1 MSVLALVTRLW
12 NIAYP
17 HGVVFDEVY
26 FRGFAA
32 DYLSGHYF
40 FDIHPPLVKLLF
52 AGDAWLF
59 HLSQTDISS
68 GLWGGVVLRCLPA
81 LAGAALVPLVYLIT
95 RKIGLG
101 RLGASVAAVFVLC
114 DNALLVESRFVLMDI
129 LLLLFSFGALY
140 LVMILIKKSGWQRWL
155 LVASV
160 GLLLGMTV
168 STKWTGLAMVAL
180 VGAYYL
186 IESIIKKVRPLRIA
200 GEILLV
206 LTLIATVYVGS
217 FALHF
222 GLLGHSG
229 EGDAFMSEKFQSTLV
244 GSDYYKSSA
253 HMSFVDKFIEL
264 NHEMYTAEDSIE
276 GTTHP
281 YSSKWYQWPFMMKPI
296 YYWQGDI
303 HDDSYQ
309 GNIYLLGNPLVWWL
323 SSLSVLAAFL
333 VWFVRP
339 KWLGSRHRMVAYLL
353 FGYGLNYLPFVFI
366 TRPMF
371 LYHYLT
377 ALVLSILIAAIMIE
391 KLAKLIRDKWG
402 DRRVKQ
408 LHATIFVVTVF
419 LFLYFLP
426 ISYGWDMSPSDLD
439 QKMWFSDWR

>member
-1 MSVLALVTRLW
+1 MSVLALLTRFW
-12 NIAYP
+12 DIAHP

-52 AGDAWLF
+52 AADAWLF
-59 HLSQTDISS
+59 HLSPADISS
-68 GLWGGVVLRCLPA
+68 GLLGGAVLRCLPA
-81 LAGAALVPLVYLIT
+81 LAGAALVPLVYLIV
-95 RKIGLG
+95 RRVGLG
-101 RLGASVAAVFVLC
+101 RMGASLAATFVLC
-114 DNALLVESRFVLMDI
+114 DNALLVESRFVLMDS
-129 LLLLFSFGALY
+129 LLLLFGFAALY
-140 LVMILIKKSGWQRWL
+140 LVMILIKQSGWQRWL
-155 LVASV
+155 MVAGA

-168 STKWTGLAMVAL
+168 STKWTGLAMVILVGVYYLVESIRDKIKPLKITGEIAL
-180 VGAYYL
+180 VLG
-186 IESIIKKVRPLRIA
+186 
-200 GEILLV
+200 
-206 LTLIATVYVGS
+206 LIAAVYIGS
-217 FALHF
+217 FAIHF

-229 EGDAFMSEKFQSTLV
+229 EGDAFMSSRLQSTLI
-244 GSDYYKSSA
+244 GNPEYSRATK
-253 HMSFVDKFIEL
+253 MSFVDKFIEL

-303 HDDSYQ
+303 RDNSYQ
-309 GNIYLLGNPLVWWL
+309 GNIYLLGNPLVWWV
-323 SSLSVLAAFL
+323 SSLCVLVAFVL
-333 VWFVRP
+333 WMLRP
-339 KWLGSRHRMVAYLL
+339 KWLGRQRRMVAYLL
-353 FGYGLNYLPFVFI
+353 VGYAANYVPFVFI

-377 ALVLSILIAAIMIE
+377 ALVISIIIAAIMIE
-391 KLAKLIRDKWG
+391 RVMKIMQHKWG
-402 DRRVKQ
+402 ERPVKRAYIG
-408 LHATIFVVTVF
+408 LFVATAF